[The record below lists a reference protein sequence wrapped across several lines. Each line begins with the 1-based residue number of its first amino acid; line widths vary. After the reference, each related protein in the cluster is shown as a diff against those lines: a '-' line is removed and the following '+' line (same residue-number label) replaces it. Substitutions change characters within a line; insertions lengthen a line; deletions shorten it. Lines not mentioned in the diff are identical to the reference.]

1 MGPSLST
8 LRILFIGDVIGN
20 SGVSLLQSSL
30 AGLQNRTGAD
40 VTILNAENASAG
52 RGLTPSTAATLFGLG
67 ADVLTSGNH
76 IWNKD
81 KIFPVLEEQPF
92 LIRPLNYPPG
102 APGHGSCVFRTSAGD
117 PVGVLNLQGRS
128 FMMPIDCPFRAADA
142 EIERLN
148 REGVRIIF
156 VDFHAEATAEKLA
169 LGRYLDGRVTALVGT
184 HTHVQTADE
193 MLLPNGTAYITDAG
207 MTGPLDSVIG
217 MDTDSAILR
226 FRSQLPVPYRASESA
241 SFLNGVLIETETA
254 DGKAVRIER
263 LKLPAA
269 PKNGG
274 QPFGRID

>member
-1 MGPSLST
+1 
-8 LRILFIGDVIGN
+8 
-20 SGVSLLQSSL
+20 
-30 AGLQNRTGAD
+30 

-52 RGLTPSTAATLFGLG
+52 RGLTPSMAATLFSLG

-81 KIFPVLEEQPF
+81 KIFPALEEQP
-92 LIRPLNYPPG
+92 LLLRPLNYPPG
-102 APGHGSCVFRTSAGD
+102 APGHGSCVFRTPAGD

-128 FMMPIDCPFRAADA
+128 FMMPIDCPFRAADT

-148 REGVRIIF
+148 REGVHIIF
-156 VDFHAEATAEKLA
+156 VDFHAEATAEKIA

-193 MLLPNGTAYITDAG
+193 MLIPKGTAYITDAG

-241 SFLNGVLIETETA
+241 SFLNGVLIETETTT
-254 DGKAVRIER
+254 GKAVRIER
-263 LKLPAA
+263 LREPAA
-269 PKNGG
+269 PSIGG
-274 QPFGRID
+274 